1 MKFQDIYGKGYT
13 VDIYKGQENSD
24 TPVMLTAASNPLNVE
39 YSNNDDF
46 FSPMEN
52 MSGSIRIIDDGTV
65 DIEELLPESN
75 TERLVKVSSDTSV
88 NLLWAFLSVEQYTQD
103 YNNRLHEFELPIIG
117 VLDAMDS
124 VSIPTSLNGV
134 YPMNYVAAYLLYNF
148 LRTYGNKA
156 GCFVEIPQESVTVW
170 QNRIDTSLL
179 FEEETVEN
187 EDRSITSV
195 KGVSYSDALK
205 KLCTLFGYTLSYR
218 EDVMTFRQNITK
230 DISVSMDY
238 YRLFV
243 SNFGHANFQSESSTI
258 KVGYTYLSFNTFEW
272 RGDGHTRSV
281 NEGANVVEVVAKLK
295 KKDWKIELPSI
306 PLTAADEQD
315 IQYGSNY
322 DSNGRLDYRKIYSLS
337 LYESN
342 FTNNLLFKE
351 YTVRTV
357 ITKTKV
363 GNKNTINNITTTRY
377 NYLISG
383 NHNPLKYGLNTVLNK
398 AILSDLTIYDHNVWT
413 TEDDID
419 VKHRVRAFMS
429 KIEFYTNSDG
439 RKQEMDEGLFVM
451 GAYYLKYDNTTP
463 MLDPDSTN
471 YVARITSNSPLGGMD
486 GILLLNFDAVF
497 LNYTCM
503 IAYFVNLSADNPSLY
518 FALKCGGKWYHPMS
532 RTWSSDFAYL
542 GVYLSDGKI
551 YHNIQIENV
560 DCSDGYPVR
569 ITPDIVGSVELYV
582 YPHVHVLGYGLTE
595 EINYTWMYAFYFF
608 LKNLSLEYRPFT
620 DVKKSDKSENK
631 YLIHIG
637 KFREEVSVEVDYASD
652 HNNRYSPSII
662 RVADEGS
669 MASEQLFRWRKY
681 IPSSLITGTEK
692 YYYYLRPELKLLYTL
707 KRYYEKK
714 REVLS
719 LEVGIT
725 EEMYENANRS
735 IIENNG
741 KWYVILSDSWN
752 VREDRHT
759 IGLYETEESRQYVL
773 DDTTGDVVN
782 KPIDITDDR
791 ENIRFD

>member
-156 GCFVEIPQESVTVW
+156 GCFVEIPQESVIVW

-187 EDRSITSV
+187 EDTSITSV

-218 EDVMTFRQNITK
+218 EDVMTFRQKITK
-230 DISVSMDY
+230 DIFVSMDY
-238 YRLFV
+238 YSLFV
-243 SNFGHANFQSESSTI
+243 SNFGHANFQSESSAI
-258 KVGYTYLSFNTFEW
+258 KVGYTCLSFDTFEW

-281 NEGANVVEVVAKLK
+281 NEGANVVEVVAKLAK
-295 KKDWKIELPSI
+295 RDFTLALPDM
-306 PLTAADEQD
+306 PLTEADEND
-315 IQYGSNY
+315 VAYGYTYVDGTQVQN
-322 DSNGRLDYRKIYSLS
+322 NLYSLS
-337 LYESN
+337 ISVDD
-342 FTNNLLFKE
+342 FA
-351 YTVRTV
+351 
-357 ITKTKV
+357 
-363 GNKNTINNITTTRY
+363 NTIFY
-377 NYLISG
+377 K
-383 NHNPLKYGLNTVLNK
+383 KYGVHFLLTKKQSGTHYVVDKITVTSYSG
-398 AILSDLTIYDHNVWT
+398 ILSDDNPLVTGLDNALSQRIRESKLTNAVDRWNMYDIEQYYNVSAC
-413 TEDDID
+413 I
-419 VKHRVRAFMS
+419 A
-429 KIEFYTNSDG
+429 KIEVYNSQEG
-439 RKQEMDEGLFVM
+439 KKQDLDDGLFVV
-451 GAYYLKYDNTTP
+451 GAFYEKYDTTTP
-463 MLDPDSTN
+463 MLDPSSSN
-471 YVARITSNSPLGGMD
+471 YVARITSSYLGSSN
-486 GILLLNFDAVF
+486 GILMLKFDALF
-497 LNYTCM
+497 LN
-503 IAYFVNLSADNPSLY
+503 AYGVLDTVETNLSYPSLY
-518 FALKCGGKWYHPMS
+518 FALKCGNKWYHPMS
-532 RTWSSDFAYL
+532 KTWTDVFAYTAVNL
-542 GVYLSDGKI
+542 KDGKL
-551 YHNIQIENV
+551 YHSIEIEDV
-560 DCSDGYPVR
+560 DTSDGYP
-569 ITPDIVGSVELYV
+569 ILLTPDIVGTVELYV
-582 YPHVHVLGYGLTE
+582 YPHIHVMGYPKTQDGNA
-595 EINYTWMYAFYFF
+595 NYMRFYSFYFF
-608 LKNLSLEYRPFT
+608 LKDLSLEFRPFT
-620 DVKKSDKSENK
+620 DAKKSDKSENR
-631 YLIHIG
+631 YLIRIG

-652 HNNRYSPSII
+652 HNNQYSPSII
-662 RVADEGS
+662 RVAEEGS
-669 MASEQLFRWRKY
+669 MAAEQLFRWRKY

-759 IGLYETEESRQYVL
+759 IGLYETEESRQYVV